1 VLEIYLTVMED
12 GGSMM
17 AACITAA
24 GIALIEIEAGIPVYD
39 TLVGSTLIFF

>member
-1 VLEIYLTVMED
+1 MED

-24 GIALIEIEAGIPVYD
+24 GIALIEAGIPVYD
-39 TLVGSTLIFF
+39 TLVGATLVKIS